1 MAAIVSKIN
10 EFLRLESSG
19 GIILMFAA
27 LLALIA
33 NNTFLSPLYSALLS
47 TPVVVQ
53 IGALELAKP
62 LVLWINDGLM
72 AIFFFLVGLEIKRE
86 VLQGELSSFD
96 KAALPI
102 FAAIGG
108 MAAPALIYASFNW
121 GDPETI
127 RGWAIPAATDI
138 AFALGILALLGSRAP
153 VSLKIFLLAVAI
165 IDDLGA
171 IVIIAIFYT
180 ADLSLGALGFAAV
193 GFAGLLL
200 LNFLGIKRI
209 TPYVLLGV
217 FMWVCVLKSGVHATL
232 AGVLTALV
240 IPMQGRTPESQ
251 SPLHRVEHDLHPW
264 VAFMVLPV
272 FAFANAGVS
281 FEGMELSA
289 LLAPVPIGIAL
300 GLYLGKPIGVVLLS
314 FLAVKAGIT
323 KLPSSMGWPQL
334 IGVACLTGV
343 GFTMSLFIGGLAFVS
358 ADQLNEVRIGVL
370 MGSVLS
376 GITGY
381 LLLSRL
387 PLPEASKEKA
397 LDEPASQG
405 ASAKEAVEAK
415 AV

>member
-1 MAAIVSKIN
+1 
-10 EFLRLESSG
+10 
-19 GIILMFAA
+19 MFAA
-27 LLALIA
+27 LLALFA
-33 NNTFLSPLYSALLS
+33 NNTFLSPLYGALLS

-53 IGALELAKP
+53 IGALEIAKP

-108 MAAPALIYASFNW
+108 MAAPALIYVSFNW
-121 GDPETI
+121 ADPETI

-138 AFALGILALLGSRAP
+138 AFALGILALFGSRAP

-180 ADLSLGALGFAAV
+180 ADLSLSALGLAAV
-193 GFAGLLL
+193 GFAGLLA
-200 LNFLGIKRI
+200 LNLFGIKRI
-209 TPYVLLGV
+209 TPYVLIGA

-240 IPMQGRTPESQ
+240 IPMQGRTPEAQ

-264 VAFMVLPV
+264 VAFMVLPI

-281 FEGMELSA
+281 FEGLSLGA
-289 LLAPVPIGIAL
+289 ILAPVPIGIAL
-300 GLYLGKPIGVVLLS
+300 GLYLGKPIGVVAMS
-314 FLAVKAGIT
+314 WLAVKLGVT
-323 KLPSSMGWPQL
+323 KLPASMGWPQL
-334 IGVACLTGV
+334 LGVACLTGV
-343 GFTMSLFIGGLAFVS
+343 GFTMSLFIGGLAFDS
-358 ADQLNEVRIGVL
+358 ADKLNEVRIGVL
-370 MGSVLS
+370 MGSILS

-387 PLPEASKEKA
+387 PLPDAAKKA
-397 LDEPASQG
+397 ETSESLPASSG
-405 ASAKEAVEAK
+405 HEATDAKPAEAK